1 MTPSA
6 GRPPTDHGGTRHRTS
21 GLYVSYHGGPT
32 CYGLVRVRV
41 RVRVTLTTAAC
52 ETSHVMLSALPI
64 RSASVAIR
72 LVSRPVCAALV
83 GPARSTWVRAAAAWE
98 HRVWEP
104 WVLGRGAA
112 KAGGCSV
119 SAD

>member
-1 MTPSA
+1 
-6 GRPPTDHGGTRHRTS
+6 
-21 GLYVSYHGGPT
+21 
-32 CYGLVRVRV
+32 
-41 RVRVTLTTAAC
+41 
-52 ETSHVMLSALPI
+52 MLSALPI

-112 KAGGCSV
+112 TARRLLSGAVVV
-119 SAD
+119 SAARGECAR

>member
-1 MTPSA
+1 
-6 GRPPTDHGGTRHRTS
+6 
-21 GLYVSYHGGPT
+21 
-32 CYGLVRVRV
+32 
-41 RVRVTLTTAAC
+41 
-52 ETSHVMLSALPI
+52 MLSALPI

-104 WVLGRGAA
+104 WVLGRGAVMA
-112 KAGGCSV
+112 RHGEAAAQWSRAQCSARRV
-119 SAD
+119 C